1 MEKINLEDYTYNL
14 PSERIAQEPLKE
26 RDSSKLLVYKE
37 GSISHHRFREITNF
51 LTEDYTLYFNNTK
64 VIPARL
70 LFEKKAT
77 QKGQNGKGATI
88 EIFLLH
94 PILPTADVSEA
105 MLSKE
110 NCTWKCVV
118 GNLRRWKEGQTLE
131 RESEIDGQKVHIQA
145 KIADRKELLI
155 ELDWKDKNHQTT
167 NIPFVDIV
175 EKLGVMPLPPYIK
188 RKAEEKDADTYQTIY
203 SKASGAVAAPTAG
216 LHFTENVLQNL
227 AEKNIKTNELTL
239 HVGAGTF
246 QPVKKENA
254 EDVATHT
261 MHCEQIVITK
271 ENIESIINSK
281 KVASVGTTSMRTLES
296 LYWYGAKILLKNN
309 TTFFVEKLEP
319 YSYDETIKLPSKKE
333 SFEAILNY
341 MHVSNQKQLTGET
354 EIFILPSYNFKVCN
368 VLITNFHM
376 PETTLI
382 LLVAAFVGKDWRK
395 IYQSALENEYRF
407 LSYGDSSLLFLK

>member
-1 MEKINLEDYTYNL
+1 MEKINLEDYTYQL
-14 PSERIAQEPLKE
+14 PSERIAQNPLEK
-26 RDSSKLLVYKE
+26 RDSSKLLVYKD
-37 GSISHHRFREITNF
+37 GSISHHRFTEITNF
-51 LTEDYTLYFNNTK
+51 LSEDYTLYFNNTK

-94 PILPTADVSEA
+94 PILPTSDVSKA
-105 MLSKE
+105 MLSTD

-118 GNLRRWKEGQTLE
+118 GNLKRWKDGQVLE
-131 RESEIDGQKVHIQA
+131 RELEIENQKIRIQA
-145 KIADRKELLI
+145 KIADRTDLLI
-155 ELDWKDKNHQTT
+155 ELEWKNENNPNTK
-167 NIPFVDIV
+167 IPFVDIV

-188 RKAEEKDADTYQTIY
+188 RKAEQKDADAYQTIY
-203 SKASGAVAAPTAG
+203 SKAAGAVATPTAG
-216 LHFTENVLQNL
+216 LHFTENILQNL
-227 AEKNIKTNELTL
+227 AEKNVKTNELTL

-254 EDVATHT
+254 GDVATHT
-261 MHCEQIVITK
+261 MHCEQIVITTS
-271 ENIESIINSK
+271 NIESIIASK

-296 LYWYGAKILLKNN
+296 LYWYGAKILLKND

-319 YSYDETIKLPSKKE
+319 YSYENAVKLPSKKE
-333 SFEAILNY
+333 SFEAILKY
-341 MHVSNQKQLTGET
+341 MKESNQSSLTGET
-354 EIFILPSYNFKVCN
+354 EIFILPSYKFRVCDAL
-368 VLITNFHM
+368 VTNFHM

-382 LLVAAFVGKDWRK
+382 LLVAAFVGEDWRK

-407 LSYGDSSLLFLK
+407 LSYGDSSLLFL